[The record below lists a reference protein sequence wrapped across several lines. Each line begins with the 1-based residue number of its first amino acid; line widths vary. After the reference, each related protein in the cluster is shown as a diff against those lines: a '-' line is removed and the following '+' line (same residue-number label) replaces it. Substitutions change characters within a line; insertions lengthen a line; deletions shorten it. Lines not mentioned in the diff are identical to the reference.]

1 MGGNNT
7 NDSAVAAPVART
19 GFDKVTGIITVI
31 LVGEPR
37 MIRVKR
43 ILQMAE
49 FRGTIG
55 RMLRTL
61 LEKNKSAV
69 SGVLTKAGE
78 GDGTINNE
86 DLVALIPD
94 LVPMLITDVP
104 DFLCEV
110 LVGYAPELGEFM
122 PEHAEDIDGKA
133 TDEEIVAA
141 ALEVLRVVLPLI
153 VTLGKAAL
161 SHVTVTPE

>member
-1 MGGNNT
+1 MGGD
-7 NDSAVAAPVART
+7 NDNGAPVAVVRT
-19 GFDKVTGIITVI
+19 GLDKAAGIITVE
-31 LVGEPR
+31 LAGEPR

-61 LEKNKSAV
+61 LEKNGGTV
-69 SGVLTKAGE
+69 RQVLTKAGE

-86 DLVALIPD
+86 DIVQMVPD
-94 LVPMLITDVP
+94 LVPLLITDVP

-110 LVGYAPELGEFM
+110 LVGYAPEIAEFM
-122 PEHAEDIDGKA
+122 PAHAEDIEGKA

-141 ALEVLRVVLPLI
+141 ALEVLRVVFPLI
-153 VTLGKAAL
+153 LTLGKAAM
-161 SHVTVTPE
+161 SHLTVTAE

>member
-1 MGGNNT
+1 MGGENNNT
-7 NDSAVAAPVART
+7 VATPVART
-19 GFDKVTGIITVI
+19 GLDRAAGIITVV

-43 ILQMAE
+43 ILQMAT

-61 LEKNKSAV
+61 LEKNKATV
-69 SGVLTKAGE
+69 GEVLTKAGE

-86 DLVALIPD
+86 DIVQMIPD
-94 LVPMLITDVP
+94 LVPLLITDVP

-110 LVGYAPELGEFM
+110 LVGYEPKLAEFM
-122 PEHAEDIDGKA
+122 PEHAEDIEGKA

-153 VTLGKAAL
+153 VTLGKAAM